1 MTRYPSFFAFVL
13 LALLVTPASPKAL
26 DLGLTPSHVYSLW
39 VNINNSL
46 ITASRVISGD
56 SNLRT
61 TLIEMKPEKI
71 SGKTPADV
79 LDQLGLFREKL
90 NRLLLA
96 ENLPRVARTASHREK
111 ITPSDV
117 YLNSG
122 YILNAQMK
130 WLIVRTGPEQSIS
143 HFYTR
148 HGFAGK
154 TPSDVFGLVDLANR
168 RVDKLLAKAGF

>member
-61 TLIEMKPEKI
+61 TLIEMKPEKL

-79 LDQLGLFREKL
+79 FDQLGLFREKL

-111 ITPSDV
+111 SPRV
-117 YLNSG
+117 
-122 YILNAQMK
+122 M
-130 WLIVRTGPEQSIS
+130 SI
-143 HFYTR
+143 
-148 HGFAGK
+148 
-154 TPSDVFGLVDLANR
+154 
-168 RVDKLLAKAGF
+168 